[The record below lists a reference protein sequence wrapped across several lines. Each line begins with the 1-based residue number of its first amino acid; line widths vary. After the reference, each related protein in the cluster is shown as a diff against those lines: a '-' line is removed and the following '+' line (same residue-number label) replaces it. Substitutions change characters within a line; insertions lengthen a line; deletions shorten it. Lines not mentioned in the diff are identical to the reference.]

1 MSERSLTL
9 RMGLFAEDFG
19 HEKYLTALIKRV
31 ASSADIECK
40 LVNIS
45 VRGGHGK
52 VLTELNQ
59 YLRDKKA
66 NFDLNYLTVA
76 VDANKRGRN
85 ETIRAID
92 SIAEKHQLKD
102 YIIHAVPEP
111 HIERW
116 MMIDGAAFKQV
127 FGRGCDAPD
136 QQFGKDRYKKLLLD
150 AIRAAGTDPLL
161 GGMEFADD
169 IAKNISLQIRSNSDD
184 LADFLGELESA
195 LRRFIRDHDHT

>member
-1 MSERSLTL
+1 
-9 RMGLFAEDFG
+9 MGLFAEDFG
-19 HEKYLTALIKRV
+19 HEKFLTALIKRI
-31 ASSADIECK
+31 AASADIECK
-40 LVNIS
+40 LVKIS

-66 NFDLNYLTVA
+66 SFDLHYLTVA

-85 ETIRAID
+85 ETIREID

-136 QQFGKDRYKKLLLD
+136 QEFGKARYKKLLLERIQD
-150 AIRAAGTDPLL
+150 AGIDPFL

-169 IAKNISLQIRSNSDD
+169 IATNINLQIRNNNRD
-184 LADFLGELESA
+184 LADFLDELESA
-195 LRRFIRDHDHT
+195 LRNFIRAHDHP